1 MRHHNAL
8 STLLPYTHTLT
19 HRPCTQGS
27 PGTGETCTRSLLKSA
42 TTISPRP
49 VRATPRGHHSSP
61 CPLSD
66 DRTLL
71 PETKNYFC
79 VIFLCNTIHRETKTE
94 DRRVREEIAM
104 LLDIESSGLYTQ
116 LGQCASLI

>member
-1 MRHHNAL
+1 MCVITPPCPPSSH
-8 STLLPYTHTLT
+8 THSYNMT
-19 HRPCTQGS
+19 HRHSTQGI

-61 CPLSD
+61 GPLTD

-94 DRRVREEIAM
+94 ERRVSEEIAM
-104 LLDIESSGLYTQ
+104 LLDIESSRLYTQ
-116 LGQCASLI
+116 KCRCVS